1 MTLFH
6 QTSYG
11 SREEGNDWTGNS
23 VYLHAVA
30 NAAYMAM
37 MGPEGFAELG
47 RLVIGRS
54 HYAARRLAAIE
65 GVSVLAQAGFFK
77 EFVVGFDG
85 TGKTVTEVNR
95 QLRAHGIFGGIDL
108 STSFPELGQSALYCV
123 TEVHQQA
130 DLDRLA
136 ATVRRC
142 SLEHPPFPRSHV
154 GRATRD
160 GDGRARPPRH
170 RLRRCRR

>member
-108 STSFPELGQSALYCV
+108 STSSRSS
-123 TEVHQQA
+123 
-130 DLDRLA
+130 DRA
-136 ATVRRC
+136 PSTASPRCTNKPISTGSPPPSRRC
-142 SLEHPPFPRSHV
+142 SREHSAVSTRPRGTSHS
-154 GRATRD
+154 
-160 GDGRARPPRH
+160 
-170 RLRRCRR
+170 